1 MDFREKT
8 KLKIAISKMTEK
20 EKQMNKE
27 KSFKNKI
34 AIVASVIFIFSGVS
48 LAANKIIENIW
59 KEPEVVIGYYNEDG
73 SINNNQAFKM
83 DEEKILTNE
92 DVEKIAIQKI
102 KEFGKENCDI
112 LSVILEDKPQNTNLN
127 YLVKAENGISISVD
141 ATNENSWSY
150 VNNNLGD
157 VTKYRGNKEELE
169 NVVRNIIKNHN
180 IDLTNYKLAK
190 VNTNTLNEDT
200 AYIWYFYFYKDY
212 GTFLNKYEE
221 VTVAIVPEINEV
233 YWFLVNQDKFEN
245 NEIVITEE
253 EAKNIV
259 LDAEKKIET
268 GREIEN
274 VDVKLDIAKMN
285 GKAYFRMKDYETYK
299 KQLDGEVDYE
309 NLVYYRTKDVVRR
322 CYMVT
327 VLYNIPKNNLDLTF
341 TYFIDVTTGEI
352 IGGNEYY
359 FSSGITE

>member
-1 MDFREKT
+1 MNFREKT
-8 KLKIAISKMTEK
+8 KIKIAISKMTEK

-73 SINNNQAFKM
+73 SVSVNPTYKI

-102 KEFGKENCDI
+102 KEFGKEDCDI

-150 VNNNLGD
+150 ANNNLGD

-180 IDLTNYKLAK
+180 IHL
-190 VNTNTLNEDT
+190 
-200 AYIWYFYFYKDY
+200 
-212 GTFLNKYEE
+212 
-221 VTVAIVPEINEV
+221 
-233 YWFLVNQDKFEN
+233 
-245 NEIVITEE
+245 
-253 EAKNIV
+253 KNIMIY
-259 LDAEKKIET
+259 LQN
-268 GREIEN
+268 R
-274 VDVKLDIAKMN
+274 
-285 GKAYFRMKDYETYK
+285 Y
-299 KQLDGEVDYE
+299 
-309 NLVYYRTKDVVRR
+309 
-322 CYMVT
+322 
-327 VLYNIPKNNLDLTF
+327 
-341 TYFIDVTTGEI
+341 
-352 IGGNEYY
+352 
-359 FSSGITE
+359 